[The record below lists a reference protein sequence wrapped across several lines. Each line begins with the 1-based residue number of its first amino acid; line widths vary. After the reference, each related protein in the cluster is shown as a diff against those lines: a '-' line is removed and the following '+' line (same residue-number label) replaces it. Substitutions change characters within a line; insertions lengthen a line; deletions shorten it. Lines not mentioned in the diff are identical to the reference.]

1 MLKPLL
7 PRQQKL
13 HRHHGLQ
20 DLQANPERANRPSI
34 QSRFHQ
40 VKDFSNSLKSIPPYL
55 RKITK
60 MVNNS
65 NDQQRLASASIF
77 CEVRIRFRRLL
88 LPQRSLNIIL
98 IFLLIIGI
106 FVNVVFQAIKI
117 ELKIA
122 MRKKHIIYNPNE
134 EGQHVFQSLS
144 PD

>member
-34 QSRFHQ
+34 QSRFNQ
-40 VKDFSNSLKSIPPYL
+40 VKDFFNSLKSIPPYL

-65 NDQQRLASASIF
+65 NDQQRRASASIF
-77 CEVRIRFRRLL
+77 CEDPFSSSTPYAEELEYNIDFLIDHQDIRQCHFPGDQNRAEDRYEEE
-88 LPQRSLNIIL
+88 
-98 IFLLIIGI
+98 
-106 FVNVVFQAIKI
+106 A
-117 ELKIA
+117 
-122 MRKKHIIYNPNE
+122 YNPNE
-134 EGQHVFQSLS
+134 EGQQLFQSLS